1 MALTEPMPQAE
12 TASADGL
19 VVEQIGKAY
28 RKRAVVKGVSISLQ
42 RGEVAGLLG
51 PNGAGKT
58 TCFYMIT
65 GLVEADYGRILLDGE
80 DITRLPM
87 YQRARLGIGYLP
99 QEKSI
104 FHGMTVEQNVLAV
117 AEVVEKDRDARHAL
131 VDQLLEELRISH
143 LRKAPAPS
151 L

>member
-1 MALTEPMPQAE
+1 MAITEPTPRAE
-12 TASADGL
+12 TDTAGGL

-28 RKRAVVKGVSISLQ
+28 RKRPVVKGVSVSLQ

-87 YQRARLGIGYLP
+87 YQRARLGRRVM
-99 QEKSI
+99 S
-104 FHGMTVEQNVLAV
+104 
-117 AEVVEKDRDARHAL
+117 
-131 VDQLLEELRISH
+131 S
-143 LRKAPAPS
+143 PS
-151 L
+151 SKMRP